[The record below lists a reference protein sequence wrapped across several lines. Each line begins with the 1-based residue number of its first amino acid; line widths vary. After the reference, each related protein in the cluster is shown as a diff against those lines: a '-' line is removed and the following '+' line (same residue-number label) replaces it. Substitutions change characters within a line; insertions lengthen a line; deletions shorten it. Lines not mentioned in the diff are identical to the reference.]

1 MKDTL
6 IRYVCIAIACVV
18 AYALLHVL
26 RRFAIEPEVRGI
38 WAGATGYM
46 VSDLAQMV
54 LKHRKKTRP

>member
-1 MKDTL
+1 
-6 IRYVCIAIACVV
+6 VV